1 MAYLA
6 FFIVLVISFYSVLF
20 AFEELAKKNYHGFF
34 AVLFLVIS
42 ILILP
47 FYLLFLKS

>member
-6 FFIVLVISFYSVLF
+6 FFMVLVISFYSVLF
-20 AFEELAKKNYHGFF
+20 AFEELRGKNYQGFL
-34 AVLFLVIS
+34 AVLFLVLT

-47 FYLLFLKS
+47 FYLLFLKG